1 MLPMETDR
9 TLLDAARKMNKEA
22 LIRIFDLYAPAL
34 FKYSL
39 RLCGD
44 PIVADHIVGD
54 VFVKLLEHFSA
65 GKGPASN
72 LQSYLFETA
81 YHQLVDGVRASRRIL
96 SLEAAIL
103 LRPNVHASYLEL
115 EDQILLKP
123 LAYVIQ
129 NELTRDQRHVI
140 ILRFLEG
147 CSVRETAVMLGKSSN
162 HVKVIQ
168 NRAVIALRRALAYM
182 VSNQETIPLRM
193 RKLSKVFGT
202 R

>member
-1 MLPMETDR
+1 MLLMETDR
-9 TLLDAARKMNKEA
+9 TLLDAARKMDKEA
-22 LIRIFDLYAPAL
+22 LIRIFDLYSPAL

-44 PIVADHIVGD
+44 PITADHIVGD
-54 VFVKLLEHFSA
+54 VFVKLLEQFSA

-72 LQSYLFETA
+72 LHSYLYETA
-81 YHQLVDGVRASRRIL
+81 YHQLVDDVRAARHTI
-96 SLEAAIL
+96 SLEAAIPP
-103 LRPNVHASYLEL
+103 RHTISASYPEL
-115 EDQILLKP
+115 GDQILLRRV
-123 LAYVIQ
+123 AYVIQ
-129 NELTRDQRHVI
+129 NELTKDQRHVI

-168 NRAVIALRRALAYM
+168 NRALAALRKALAYM
-182 VSNQETIPLRM
+182 VMSQDVIPLKM
-193 RKLSKVFGT
+193 RKLSKALGV

>member
-1 MLPMETDR
+1 METDR

-22 LIRIFDLYAPAL
+22 LIRIFDLYSPAL

-44 PIVADHIVGD
+44 PIIADHIVGD
-54 VFVKLLEHFSA
+54 VFVKLLEQFSA

-72 LQSYLFETA
+72 LHSYLYEIA
-81 YHQLVDGVRASRRIL
+81 YHQMVDGVRASRHTI
-96 SLEAAIL
+96 SLEAATSFQQSIHVSF
-103 LRPNVHASYLEL
+103 PGL
-115 EDQILLKP
+115 EDQILLRRV
-123 LAYVIQ
+123 AYAIQ
-129 NELTRDQRHVI
+129 NELTKDQRHVI

-147 CSVRETAVMLGKSSN
+147 CSVRETAVMLGKSAN

-168 NRAVIALRRALAYM
+168 NRALAALRRALAYT
-182 VSNQETIPLRM
+182 VSSEDGFPLQL
-193 RKLSKVFGT
+193 RKLSKTLVM